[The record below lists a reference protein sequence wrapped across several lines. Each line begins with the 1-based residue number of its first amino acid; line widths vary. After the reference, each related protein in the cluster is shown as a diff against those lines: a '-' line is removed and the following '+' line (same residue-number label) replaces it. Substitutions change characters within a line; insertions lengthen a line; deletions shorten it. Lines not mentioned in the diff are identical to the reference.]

1 MMHWQNWS
9 GLESATPSEVLTP
22 TTPDEVAAA
31 VADAAERGTTV
42 KMVGTGHSFTS
53 ISAPEG
59 VMLRPDALSGI
70 VDVDRRA
77 MTVTAL
83 AGTPLRVLNTELARL
98 GLSLHNM
105 GDIHEQTLAGATS
118 TGTHGTG
125 GLKASLSA
133 QVSALE
139 MVVGDG
145 SVVRASAAENPDV
158 LAAAR
163 LGLGALG
170 VLTELTFD
178 VEPLGVLLAHE
189 EPMLWDEALDRYD
202 EFIAESHHCDMYWFP
217 HTDRMQVKRN
227 YRQDLQIDE
236 AEPLSRVKAWLD
248 DDFLANTAFGVINAV
263 GNRMPALVPRFN
275 EMSGRLLS
283 ERSYSDI
290 PYKVFTSPRRVV
302 FREMEYA
309 LPREAGLTALREVRR
324 LIEASNWRISF
335 PVEIRMTPADDLTL
349 GTSSG
354 RESIYLAFH
363 VNRRTDHAAY
373 FGGVEEILRVHG
385 GRPHWG
391 KVHTRSAADLAPVY
405 PRWQEFQDLRNRLD
419 PDRVFANSY
428 LRRVLG
434 D

>member
-1 MMHWQNWS
+1 MTRWQNWS
-9 GLESATPSEVLTP
+9 GLESCTP
-22 TTPDEVAAA
+22 TDVLVPGSTDDVVSA
-31 VADAAERGTTV
+31 VVEAAERGGTV

-59 VMLRPDALSGI
+59 TMLRPEGMSGI
-70 VDVDRRA
+70 VEVDREA

-83 AGTPLRVLNTELARL
+83 AGTPLHVLNKTLATM

-125 GLKASLSA
+125 GVKASLSA

-139 MVVGDG
+139 LVVGDG
-145 SVVRASAAENPDV
+145 SVLHASATDNPEV
-158 LAAAR
+158 FAAAR

-170 VLTELTFD
+170 VLTRLTFD
-178 VEPLGVLLAHE
+178 VEPLGVLEAHE
-189 EPMLWDEALDRYD
+189 QPMSWDEALTRYD
-202 EFIAESHHCDMYWFP
+202 EFVAHSHHCDMYWFP
-217 HTDRMQVKRN
+217 HSDRVQVKRN
-227 YRQDLQIDE
+227 TRVDLAPEE
-236 AEPLSRVKAWLD
+236 AEPLTRFRAWLD
-248 DDFLANTAFGVINAV
+248 DDFLANTAFGAVNAI
-263 GNRMPALVPRFN
+263 GNRVPSLVPRFN
-275 EMSGRLLS
+275 DLSGRLLS
-283 ERSYSDI
+283 ERRYSDV
-290 PYKVFTSPRRVV
+290 PWKVFTSPRRVV

-309 LPREAGLTALREVRR
+309 LPREVGLDALRDVRR
-324 LIEASNWRISF
+324 LIDASDWRISF
-335 PVEIRMTPADDLTL
+335 PVEVRQTPADDLTL

-363 VNRRTDHAAY
+363 VNRRTDHSAY
-373 FGGVEEILRVHG
+373 FGAVEEILRSYD

-391 KVHTRSAADLAPVY
+391 KVHTRTASDLAPVY
-405 PRWQEFQDLRNRLD
+405 PRWQEFLDLRDRLD

>member
-1 MMHWQNWS
+1 MTQWRNWS
-9 GLESATPSEVLTP
+9 GLESATPSDVLVP
-22 TTPDEVAAA
+22 ATTDEVAAA
-31 VADAAERGTTV
+31 VTDAAERRTTV

-59 VMLRPDALSGI
+59 VMLRPDSLTGI
-70 VDVDRRA
+70 VEIDRDA

-83 AGTPLRVLNTELARL
+83 AGTPLHVLNTELARL

-139 MVVGDG
+139 MVIGDG
-145 SVVRASAAENPDV
+145 TVVHASATENPDV

-170 VLTELTFD
+170 ILTRLTFD

-189 EPMLWDEALDRYD
+189 QPMLWDEALARYD
-202 EFIAESHHCDMYWFP
+202 EFVAESHHCDMYWFP

-227 YRQDLQIDE
+227 YRQDLTRDE
-236 AEPLSRVKAWLD
+236 AEPLPRFKAWLD
-248 DDFLANTAFGVINAV
+248 DDFLANTAFGAINAI
-263 GNRMPALVPRFN
+263 GNRAPSLVPRFN
-275 EMSGRLLS
+275 ELSGRLLS

-309 LPREAGLTALREVRR
+309 LPREAGLSALREVRA
-324 LIEASNWRISF
+324 LIEASDWRISF

-349 GTSSG
+349 GTSTG

-363 VNRRTDHAAY
+363 VNQRTDHTAY
-373 FGGVEEILRVHG
+373 FGGVEEILRAHD

-391 KVHTRSAADLAPVY
+391 KVHTRTAADLAPVY
-405 PRWQEFQDLRNRLD
+405 PRWQEFLDLRDRLD
-419 PDRVFANSY
+419 PQRVFTNSY